1 MNYRNLINFILL
13 SIVLTLTACVS
24 NPELVKTSENNY
36 TLTRIDKGGSFG
48 NLDDTR
54 HSLVAE
60 ANKFAESQGKVAV
73 RVSMKD
79 TPMQIEGYTSV
90 EYKFQLMSKLEADTL
105 VTESAN
111 NAAISSA
118 KSTGTTVVQPT
129 GPNAMYD
136 ALIKLDDLHKR
147 GILTDEEFASQK
159 KKILDRN

>member
-1 MNYRNLINFILL
+1 MNHRNLISLVLL

-24 NPELVKTSENNY
+24 NPELVKTSDNNY

-54 HSLVAE
+54 HALVAE

-79 TPMQIEGYTSV
+79 TPMQIEGFTSV
-90 EYKFQLMSKLEADTL
+90 EYKFQLMSKLDADTL

-111 NAAISSA
+111 NAAISSGKA
-118 KSTGTTVVQPT
+118 TGT
-129 GPNAMYD
+129 NAMYD
-136 ALIKLDDLHKR
+136 ALLKLDDLHKR